1 MTFLSKSKKY
11 QFMESHIPLEYILR
25 NSCLVK
31 LLGEQNIYF
40 RSFVLTLRA
49 TPEVI
54 KKK

>member
-1 MTFLSKSKKY
+1 
-11 QFMESHIPLEYILR
+11 MESHLPLEYILR

-40 RSFVLTLRA
+40 RSFVLRLRA